1 MSGSGKNF
9 SQDPGAPDVSKDSMA
24 RTPADPEMVET
35 REQFIERTLA
45 EYESPLIGYAY
56 GFVHDVDRA
65 RDVVQDTFIRLCKQD
80 IEKVR
85 DGVKGWLFTVCR
97 NRALDVL
104 RKESRMSSLEEST
117 HERTASASA
126 GPDQV
131 VDKDERIQE
140 LMTYIDRLSDNQKT
154 VILMKF
160 RDGLSYHEIADA
172 TGLTS
177 GNIGFLIHA
186 GVKRLRQLLPPD
198 LMEGLDR

>member
-1 MSGSGKNF
+1 MTDVGKKF
-9 SQDPGAPDVSKDSMA
+9 PQDSESPGVLEDSVA
-24 RTPADPEMVET
+24 LPHADPPMVET
-35 REQFIERTLA
+35 REQFIERALA

-56 GFVHDVDRA
+56 GFVQDVDRA

-117 HERTASASA
+117 HERTASADA
-126 GPDQV
+126 GPDQL
-131 VDKDERIQE
+131 VDQEERIGE
-140 LMTYIDRLSDNQKT
+140 LMTYLDRLSDNQKT

-160 RDGLSYHEIADA
+160 RDGMSYQEITKA

-186 GVKRLRQLLPPD
+186 GLKRLRQLLPPD
-198 LMEGLDR
+198 LMEGMER

>member
-1 MSGSGKNF
+1 
-9 SQDPGAPDVSKDSMA
+9 
-24 RTPADPEMVET
+24 MVET

-56 GFVHDVDRA
+56 GFVKDVDRA

-104 RKESRMSSLEEST
+104 RKESRMSSLEEFT
-117 HERTASASA
+117 HERTASAA
-126 GPDQV
+126 IGPDQV
-131 VDKDERIQE
+131 VDQEERISE
-140 LMTYIDRLSDNQKT
+140 LMSYIDRLSDNQKT

-160 RDGLSYHEIADA
+160 RDGLSYHEIAEA
-172 TGLTS
+172 TGLSS

-198 LMEGLDR
+198 LMEGTDR